1 MRRRFW
7 QRGQSTVEFAVVAAG
22 FIALVVALGALW
34 RFASGGALVEHALAA
49 ASHHLQAAAPAFISD
64 IFLY

>member
-1 MRRRFW
+1 M
-7 QRGQSTVEFAVVAAG
+7 VAAG

-34 RFASGGALVEHALAA
+34 RFAADGTLVQHALAA
-49 ASHHLQAAAPAFISD
+49 ASHHLQAVAPAFVTD